1 MCDTAVFDLIRTLS
15 APCIT
20 CNTMNSKVRGG
31 QQSSSQKTR
40 YRDVFFRIGGP
51 RCGYIFVFCL
61 PPMTKL
67 RGHGFVFVIEYL
79 LPKSDLHAIRI
90 QRVLIYTAWSEGLQR
105 VRTHDLAACKHFGL
119 YNLSDRDH

>member
-20 CNTMNSKVRGG
+20 CNTMNSTVRGG

-67 RGHGFVFVIEYL
+67 RGHGSVFVIEYL
-79 LPKSDLHAIRI
+79 LPKSDLHAI
-90 QRVLIYTAWSEGLQR
+90 LDSEGLNYTCA
-105 VRTHDLAACKHFGL
+105 VSG
-119 YNLSDRDH
+119 